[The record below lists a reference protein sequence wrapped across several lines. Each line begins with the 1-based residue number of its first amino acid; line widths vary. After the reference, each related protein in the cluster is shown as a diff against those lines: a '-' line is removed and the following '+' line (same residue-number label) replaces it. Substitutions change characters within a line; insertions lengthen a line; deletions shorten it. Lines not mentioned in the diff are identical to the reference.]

1 MVGERTCFISGL
13 GAMGG
18 ALARGLGKAALF
30 SHGRLLGYD
39 PVGERAQTLQ
49 AEVGL
54 VAVEGNRRGAEKADL
69 ILIVVKP
76 ALVTQV
82 LAEMTPALA
91 PSKTVVSMA
100 AGVPLAVLEGNVP
113 PQVAVVRVMPNTP
126 ALVGAGAFAVSPGK
140 SVTTEALHFVKE
152 MLGTM
157 GLVVEV
163 TEEQMDAATGL
174 SGSGPAFAAV
184 MIEAMADGGVR
195 AGLPR
200 SVALNL
206 SAQTVLGTAQMVLER
221 QVHPAA
227 LKDMVAS
234 PGGTTAAGL
243 AALERHGL
251 RAAALEAV
259 VAAAQRSKEMTE
271 QALSKKK

>member
-1 MVGERTCFISGL
+1 MVGERICFISGL

-39 PVGERAQTLQ
+39 PLSERAQTLH

-54 VAVEGNRRGAEKADL
+54 IPLEGNRQGAQQANL

-82 LAEMTPALA
+82 LSEMSPALG
-91 PSKTVVSMA
+91 PGKTVVSMA
-100 AGVPLAVLEGNVP
+100 AGVPLLLLEASLP
-113 PQVAVVRVMPNTP
+113 PQVGVVRVMPNTP

-140 SVTTEALHFVKE
+140 SVSPEDLHFVKE

-163 TEEQMDAATGL
+163 TEEQMDAATAL
-174 SGSGPAFAAV
+174 SGSGPAFVAV
-184 MIEAMADGGVR
+184 IIEAMADGGVR
-195 AGLPR
+195 AGLSR
-200 SVALNL
+200 RVALNL

-221 QVHPAA
+221 QLHPAA

-243 AALERHGL
+243 QALEKRGL

-271 QALSKKK
+271 QALAKKK